1 MKKQIMLICILS
13 AFIALFSQAPVA
25 VTLKAKGDVELM
37 RCKET
42 SEVTTGTALQ
52 NNDELE
58 SGADSYAAVKFVDG
72 SSVVKLFPNSVMV
85 INTEKSENL
94 LNKKSYLKSGNV
106 WSKVMKKTGSF
117 EIETPTTV
125 VSVKGTEF
133 KVGVMEDGATEVI
146 TFSGEV
152 TMRNKED
159 NKTASVTAGNKGR
172 STGSGE
178 ISVSETED
186 SDVSPEDKAIIDQP
200 AEHQVLELEMT
211 NEDGQTKTVIIKL
224 K

>member
-1 MKKQIMLICILS
+1 MKQTVIILLIVSC
-13 AFIALFSQAPVA
+13 AFLAAQEPVA
-25 VTLKAKGDVELM
+25 VTLKVKGDVDLA
-37 RCKET
+37 RQ
-42 SEVTTGTALQ
+42 SEVSAVETGATLQ

-58 SGADSYAAVKFVDG
+58 SGADSYAAIKFVDG

-85 INTEKSENL
+85 INTEKDDEK
-94 LNKKSYLKSGNV
+94 LNKRNYLKSGNV
-106 WSKVMKKTGSF
+106 WSKVMKKTGNF

-133 KVGVMEDGATEVI
+133 KVEVQEDGSTEVI

-152 TMRNKED
+152 TMRNKQD
-159 NKTASVTAGNKGR
+159 NKEATVGAGNKGR

-178 ISVSETED
+178 ISVSQTEEG
-186 SDVSPEDKAIIDQP
+186 DVTEEEQELIGTTT
-200 AEHQVLELEMT
+200 EHQVLELQMG
-211 NEDGQTKTVIIKL
+211 NADGEDKTIIIKL